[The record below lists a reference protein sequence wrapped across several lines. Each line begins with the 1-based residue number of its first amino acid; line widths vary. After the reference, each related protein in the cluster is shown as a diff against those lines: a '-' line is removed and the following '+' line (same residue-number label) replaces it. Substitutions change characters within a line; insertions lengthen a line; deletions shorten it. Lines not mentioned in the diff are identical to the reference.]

1 MAALT
6 GNSIKDTYIDLL
18 QVSNGNS
25 GIDGTRRNISDGE
38 GTNAP
43 ITVSTSAAAFTGIA
57 DFTGGSPSFSN
68 NQIPLA
74 SVDLSDNDT
83 IEGALTMASGASLTF
98 TSNSTLNLTD
108 GTLTLANDQIP
119 VAKIDQSGADTI
131 SGARTFTSAATFQAT
146 VDLTASTLALQN
158 DQIPLAKVDLS
169 DSDTIT
175 GALEVTTGGSLTF
188 TTGSSLNVSGATL
201 NIPGLLTA
209 GTPVTINP
217 YATSTS
223 ASSAHGLGGA
233 PDLFKAQV
241 TFLTTA
247 AGYTTGTVLDVG
259 ASFTGD
265 ENATADRMFMVVP
278 DATNLFVV
286 TGAGGLTFIDRGT
299 HAATTPS
306 VATYRLDVTPYKVST

>member
-18 QVSNGNS
+18 QVSNSNS

-74 SVDLSDNDT
+74 AVDLSDNDT

-98 TSNSTLNLTD
+98 TSNSTLDLTD

-119 VAKIDQSGADTI
+119 VAKIDQSGTDTI

-188 TTGSSLNVSGATL
+188 TTGSTLNISGATVNMAGRL
-201 NIPGLLTA
+201 IA

-217 YATSTS
+217 YTTSTS
-223 ASSAHGLGGA
+223 AAAAHGLGGA
-233 PDLFKAQV
+233 PDFFKSQV

-247 AGYTTGTVLDVG
+247 AGYTTGQVIDIG

-265 ENATADRMFMVVP
+265 ENGTADRLFQVVP
-278 DATNLFVV
+278 DATNVSVV